1 MIFGS
6 TIQKAFS
13 TETIYVTAEEVER
26 LIETTILT
34 EAKGSSQNY
43 FINSYLLDQRRKKIM
58 SKGCADIV
66 NCLKGNKSDDRKQQ
80 TLSQIVMGIYQDL
93 GDAFYIVKPTDKKFA
108 GFPAEN
114 VQKAVILLSW
124 VCMASVV
131 AQLCLN
137 ILFGMAGQYISAIV
151 CAPLIEESAKQ
162 ISIRGGFKTEF
173 FMVFNTLEFTE
184 YVISYTPFFGLIKTV
199 VARLAA
205 VGLHTVT
212 TIVQFT
218 YTNKEFQ
225 KKVMKDPKDPKEKA
239 ELEAMGLGAGMII
252 HALWNA
258 MCMIL

>member
-1 MIFGS
+1 MIFGT
-6 TIQKAFS
+6 TIQKSASSDPVF
-13 TETIYVTAEEVER
+13 VTAEEVEK
-26 LIETTILT
+26 LIESTILT

-43 FINSYLLDQRRKKIM
+43 FINNYLLDRKRKKIV
-58 SKGCADIV
+58 SKACADIV

-80 TLSQIVMGIYQDL
+80 SLSQIVMGMYQDL

-124 VCMASVV
+124 VCMASVI

-137 ILFGMAGQYISAIV
+137 ILFGLAGQYISAIV

-184 YVISYTPFFGLIKTV
+184 YVISYTPFLGLIKTV

-205 VGLHTVT
+205 VGLHAVT
-212 TIVQFT
+212 TIVQYM

-225 KKVMKDPKDPKEKA
+225 KKVMKDPKDPREKA

-252 HALWNA
+252 HALWNT